1 MPLLALGYPAL
12 AHLGVWLHNLH
23 LQWLALVWI
32 LMLSLWGALKQR
44 RPWAWTV
51 FTASAVA
58 LYPLTMSGNGIYAL
72 YVPPIVIP
80 LAMLLLFGGSLRA
93 GATPLISR
101 IAEIM
106 RGEPLP
112 DVLRIYTRHVTQL
125 WCAVSVALMI
135 SAIATAIWARAEVWS
150 FTVNVAHYAV
160 LGAVFLLE
168 FFYRRFKYAQL
179 EPWGLLQYLRRL
191 AQTRIRF

>member
-12 AHLGVWLHNLH
+12 AHLGVWLHNLQ
-23 LQWLALVWI
+23 LQWLALVWV

-44 RPWAWTV
+44 RLWAWAV
-51 FTASAVA
+51 FAASAIA
-58 LYPLTMSGNGIYAL
+58 LYPVTMSGNGLYAL

-80 LAMLLLFGGSLRA
+80 FAMLLLFGGSLRA

-106 RGEPLP
+106 RGEQLP
-112 DVLRIYTRHVTQL
+112 DVLRTYTRRVTQL
-125 WCAVSVALMI
+125 WCFVSAALMI
-135 SAIATAIWARAEVWS
+135 SAIVTAIWARDEVWS
-150 FTVNVAHYAV
+150 FTVNVVHYVV

-168 FFYRRFKYAQL
+168 FFYRRRKYAQL

-191 AQTRIRF
+191 AQTKIRL